1 MSGFVVID
9 ADFLSSF
16 LKIERLLLVAQYYQV
31 DEVVIAPAVYREIA
45 QTTLLP
51 ALSALTWIRIE
62 APPAAAVQRLRKEG
76 EYSQLGA
83 GEQESIALTV
93 DRAHSVL
100 LCSDNRARRYA
111 QGLGIEVA
119 NIAALLL
126 ACRQATILKQDDVR
140 QIVEELGRHDYYR
153 FREDVLAQLLR

>member
-1 MSGFVVID
+1 M
-9 ADFLSSF
+9 
-16 LKIERLLLVAQYYQV
+16 
-31 DEVVIAPAVYREIA
+31 
-45 QTTLLP
+45 
-51 ALSALTWIRIE
+51 
-62 APPAAAVQRLRKEG
+62 QRLRKEG

-140 QIVEELGRHDYYR
+140 QIVEELGRLDYYR
-153 FREDVLAQLLR
+153 FREDVLAQLLH